1 MKQKNLVSLSVALVF
16 IGLSITGLLIYFG
29 QKSRGIEHTHAW
41 FGVLFVA
48 AAVFH
53 IVNNWSSLK
62 GYTVARRNGAV
73 QREFVVPA
81 LVVGAFAAGI
91 GFNVPAFDALANA
104 GKKLFAGERP
114 KGPERLTFEEI
125 RTNQIASGTPLTL
138 ILQKTKS
145 QVPPVLV
152 AWVEDSARRFVE
164 NLFVPAQVVGEKGPE
179 PTPFSPTLLPDWQ
192 AKARNQQPNYER
204 STPTES
210 FLLHTKTQATGSYFV
225 VVALRAGETTERYEA
240 KIGPA
245 AGDFVRLN
253 AAGGTLLTRALVERT
268 EPPQNP

>member
-1 MKQKNLVSLSVALVF
+1 MKNKNLVSLSVALVF
-16 IGLSITGLLIYFG
+16 VGLSITGLLIYFG

-41 FGVLFVA
+41 FGVLFVG

-62 GYTVARRNGAV
+62 GYTVARRSGAV
-73 QREFVVPA
+73 QKEFIVPA

-125 RTNQIASGTPLTL
+125 RTNQTASGTPLTL
-138 ILQKTKS
+138 ILQKPKKE
-145 QVPPVLV
+145 VPPVLV

-164 NLFVPAQVVGEKGPE
+164 NLFVPAQLVGEKGPE
-179 PTPFSPTLLPDWQ
+179 PTPFNPALLPDWQ

-210 FLLHTKTQATGSYFV
+210 FLLHTKTIATGPYFV
-225 VVALRAGETTERYEA
+225 VVALRSGEKTERYEA
-240 KIGPA
+240 KIDPVQS
-245 AGDFVRLN
+245 DVVRLTS
-253 AAGGTLLTRALVERT
+253 AEGTLLTRALVEQSG
-268 EPPQNP
+268 E